1 MVSGEVVL
9 LENGRETLLAP
20 GDAATFKAGAPSFSC
35 LHNRSNK
42 PATYIV
48 AGNRAANDIFHYL
61 DDGSRAE
68 RKSRKRTVF
77 DAQGQ
82 IGREYER

>member
-20 GDAATFKAGAPSFSC
+20 GDAATFKAGAPVFHC

-48 AGNRAANDIFHYL
+48 VGNRAANDVFHYL
-61 DDGSRAE
+61 DDGSRVE
-68 RKSRKRTVF
+68 RKGRKRTVF